1 MGHLFENFD
10 VSLGTTTS
18 RIYLVKSQEICA
30 ISVPFNVIEM
40 VSYIYI
46 YIYIYSIYT
55 PCFGLNTVKD
65 TFLLQKLLVT
75 VILHA

>member
-46 YIYIYSIYT
+46 VYSIYT

>member
-40 VSYIYI
+40 AYIYS
-46 YIYIYSIYT
+46 IYIYSIYT